1 MRKFFLIASAA
12 ASMFAVG
19 CVSPESVCES
29 GVATTCDK
37 VFECSAAEL
46 KASDTFKAFYGTSAD
61 DCKTKLTALAKC
73 SERKDYDE
81 ACTGD
86 NAGKTYDLG
95 NASDC
100 SDGIKDLSCN
110 DYNAG
115 KYPAVCAQICK

>member
-29 GVATTCDK
+29 GVNLQCDK
-37 VFECSAAEL
+37 VFECSSDTV
-46 KASDTFKAFYGTSAD
+46 KSSDTFKAIYGTSAA
-61 DCKTKLTALAKC
+61 DCKTKLTTLAKC

-81 ACTGD
+81 ACTD
-86 NAGKTYDLG
+86 GKKYDLG

-100 SDGIKDLSCN
+100 SDAIKAMSCTDFN
-110 DYNAG
+110 DAT
-115 KYPAVCAQICK
+115 KYPAVCQQVCK